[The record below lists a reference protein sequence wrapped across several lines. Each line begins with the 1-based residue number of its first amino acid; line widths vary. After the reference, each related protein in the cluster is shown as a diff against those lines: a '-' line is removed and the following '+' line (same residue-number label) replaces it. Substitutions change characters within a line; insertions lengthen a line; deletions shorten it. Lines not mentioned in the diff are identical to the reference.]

1 MILFSNINDC
11 TVRSCSKNFE
21 LKTIVARWL
30 VGYALL
36 CCLFMAMAIVDNG
49 IICTF
54 LKTIGR

>member
-36 CCLFMAMAIVDNG
+36 CCLFMAIVDNG